1 MPYERS
7 RLIEQRFQ
15 QTISIIRE
23 HCVNAGQLATELEV
37 SRPTVHRIIT
47 ELKRRGHAIRS
58 VREADGWRYE
68 ISQPSPHDS
77 EGRQ

>member
-15 QTISIIRE
+15 RAIALIRE
-23 HCVNAGQLATELEV
+23 GCVNAGQLATELDV
-37 SRPTVHRIIT
+37 SRPTVHRIIA

-58 VREADGWRYE
+58 IRDTDGWRYE
-68 ISQPSPHDS
+68 ISEPSARDS